1 MKIIPCHSIRWS
13 DNHCKRFPSQWPM
26 HVHCYNYCLP
36 ISRRAIIIA
45 NCTLCIVFTKVIPRP
60 VIHVN
65 IRVVDF
71 KYYSIKISF
80 MNCIDKLNY
89 YQRTLPLNF
98 IKISKSFFLFSYILL
113 QFSTKE
119 RETDYC
125 AYLNTWIHPLRYFLH
140 KISADVTRM
149 Y

>member
-1 MKIIPCHSIRWS
+1 MTFQSWSFLKAIVRYSFQRQVFRILSFKIYFWKISKNWKKILKFQWRREAIGLKIIPCHSIRWS

-60 VIHVN
+60 VIHANV
-65 IRVVDF
+65 RVVDF

-80 MNCIDKLNY
+80 MNVSIN
-89 YQRTLPLNF
+89 
-98 IKISKSFFLFSYILL
+98 
-113 QFSTKE
+113 
-119 RETDYC
+119 
-125 AYLNTWIHPLRYFLH
+125 
-140 KISADVTRM
+140 
-149 Y
+149 